1 MEKSIEFAKM
11 LKKKKKNNEILHLS
25 EASDATGLPKAPSL
39 RREGH

>member
-1 MEKSIEFAKM
+1 MEKSMEFAKM
-11 LKKKKKNNEILHLS
+11 LKKKKNNEILHLS